1 MQNWRLKILS
11 WKLKY
16 RTEGWKPYILQ
27 PRVTP
32 WDNYQIIPLFSIT
45 PWKGKTPH
53 HVTILKQNL
62 HTYHLL
68 HQKSRRPITR
78 KNLNEIHSYIGGIIN
93 QNLCK
98 SIIIGGTANHIHILC
113 ELTSTVSTAMLLQE
127 IKRSSSK
134 WIKRAYPQHPN
145 FAWQNGYAAFSVSQ
159 SKVDT
164 VTNYIRNQKEH
175 HTKKSFKEE
184 LVEFLKNYQIEYKE
198 EYLWSWF
205 LCPFRA

>member
-1 MQNWRLKILS
+1 MSQSLNKI
-11 WKLKY
+11 
-16 RTEGWKPYILQ
+16 YIH
-27 PRVTP
+27 
-32 WDNYQIIPLFSIT
+32 IIFST
-45 PWKGKTPH
+45 KNREDLVPE
-53 HVTILKQNL
+53 
-62 HTYHLL
+62 
-68 HQKSRRPITR
+68 

-159 SKVDT
+159 SKMDT

-184 LVEFLKNYQIEYKE
+184 LVEFLKNYKIEYKE
-198 EYLWSWF
+198 EYLWS
-205 LCPFRA
+205 